1 MEELTLGYILRKQ
14 IWEDYWEERAE
25 AEEEIAL
32 RQLNRLHN
40 KKGYTLADYER
51 NYCDL
56 DF

>member
-1 MEELTLGYILRKQ
+1 VEELALGYILRKQ